1 MTFVFQSDP
10 TLYSCLNVKE
20 PPAQNKCGNWKL
32 SDTNGIW
39 TQNLLVCKQT
49 LRHLLKLAK

>member
-39 TQNLLVCKQT
+39 TQNHLVCKQT